1 MRESVPMSSR
11 QPRKTD
17 AALRRELVRLTPQML
32 FGTLSE
38 RYTVCGKATCRCARG
53 ERHGPV
59 VQVSYRGPEGKTTGY
74 SVPQALGD
82 TVRTGI
88 DAWHRFQAIAR
99 ELADRNRGRLDRP
112 GRTRRGRR

>member
-1 MRESVPMSSR
+1 MSSR

-17 AALRRELVRLTPQML
+17 AALRRELVGLTSHML
-32 FGTLSE
+32 FGTLSK
-38 RYTVCGKATCRCARG
+38 RYTTCGKPTCRCARG

-82 TVRTGI
+82 AVRTGI

-99 ELADRNRGRLDRP
+99 ELAERNRARLGEP
-112 GRTRRGRR
+112 ATVRRRRR

>member
-1 MRESVPMSSR
+1 MSSR

-17 AALRRELVRLTPQML
+17 AALRRELVRLTSQML
-32 FGTLSE
+32 FGTVSE
-38 RYTVCGKATCRCARG
+38 RYTTCGKPTCRCARG

-82 TVRTGI
+82 VVRTGVG
-88 DAWHRFQAIAR
+88 AWHHFQAIAR
-99 ELADRNRGRLDRP
+99 ELAERNRARLRAGGAARRP
-112 GRTRRGRR
+112 RR

>member
-1 MRESVPMSSR
+1 MSSR

-17 AALRRELVRLTPQML
+17 AALRRELVRLTSEIL

-38 RYTVCGKATCRCARG
+38 RYTICGKATCRCARG

-74 SVPQALGD
+74 SVPQASAD
-82 TVRTGI
+82 AVRRGVE
-88 DAWHRFQAIAR
+88 AWHRFQALAR
-99 ELADRNRGRLDRP
+99 TLAERNRERLADP
-112 GRTRRGRR
+112 RR

>member
-1 MRESVPMSSR
+1 M
-11 QPRKTD
+11 
-17 AALRRELVRLTPQML
+17 LRRELVGLTSRML

-38 RYTVCGKATCRCARG
+38 RYTICGKATCRCARG

-82 TVRTGI
+82 SVRRGI

-99 ELADRNRGRLDRP
+99 ELAERNRARLGIPADA
-112 GRTRRGRR
+112 RRRHQ

>member
-1 MRESVPMSSR
+1 MNDFGLAWTGSRMRSSVPMSSR

-17 AALRRELVRLTPQML
+17 AALRRELGGLTSQML

-38 RYTVCGKATCRCARG
+38 RYTTCGKATCRCARG

-74 SVPQALGD
+74 SGPQASAD
-82 TVRTGI
+82 AVRAGVG
-88 DAWHRFQAIAR
+88 AWHRFQAIAR
-99 ELADRNRGRLDRP
+99 ERAERNAA
-112 GRTRRGRR
+112 